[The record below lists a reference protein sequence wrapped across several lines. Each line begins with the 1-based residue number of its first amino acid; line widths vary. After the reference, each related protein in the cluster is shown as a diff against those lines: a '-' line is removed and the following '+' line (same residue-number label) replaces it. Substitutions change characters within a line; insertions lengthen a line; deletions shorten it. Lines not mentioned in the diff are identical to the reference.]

1 MNYQV
6 KPWCT
11 PMHAHACM
19 YILYTRTLVI
29 YIYSNFPVL
38 NREHVGYIESGASS
52 TECVGHVSVDLISS
66 GVDVFLGAEKLNSGS
81 EDQETNNTPIT

>member
-1 MNYQV
+1 
-6 KPWCT
+6 
-11 PMHAHACM
+11 MHAHACM

-52 TECVGHVSVDLISS
+52 TECVGHMHVSVDLISS
-66 GVDVFLGAEKLNSGS
+66 GVDVLLGAEKLNSGS
-81 EDQETNNTPIT
+81 EDQETYR

>member
-1 MNYQV
+1 
-6 KPWCT
+6 
-11 PMHAHACM
+11 MHAHACM

>member
-1 MNYQV
+1 
-6 KPWCT
+6 
-11 PMHAHACM
+11 MHAHACM

-66 GVDVFLGAEKLNSGS
+66 RVDVFLGAEKLNSGS
-81 EDQETNNTPIT
+81 EDQETDNTPIT